1 MKYEMETMR
10 EIWPEKGDG
19 EHIEVGPDRDGL
31 QCVEIRQKEP
41 DNKISSRITFSVE
54 AARLVAHAMLKCA
67 DEISSANLLLPSIS
81 AEYDAD

>member
-19 EHIEVGPDRDGL
+19 ERVEVGPDRDGL

-41 DNKISSRITFSVE
+41 DDKISSRIAFSVE

-67 DEISSANLLLPSIS
+67 DEISSANAASEGRRS
-81 AEYDAD
+81 EA

>member
-19 EHIEVGPDRDGL
+19 ERIKVGPDRDGL
-31 QCVEIRQKEP
+31 RCVEIRQLEA

-67 DEISSANLLLPSIS
+67 DEISSENDNIQP
-81 AEYDAD
+81 